1 VLPPSAQK
9 LNTAP
14 ALAPGFCSFDHPQ
27 LMSSNSFAALADVD
41 EEATNQAGKKAQAV
55 AGAIPHASASA
66 GQKKPANGGD
76 RKPVISERVIERHPQ
91 GDRKSGTGKQSL

>member
-1 VLPPSAQK
+1 
-9 LNTAP
+9 
-14 ALAPGFCSFDHPQ
+14 
-27 LMSSNSFAALADVD
+27 MSSNSFAALADVD